1 MRKAE
6 MKRLIKKPGR
16 KEKSPE
22 GADQFIQ
29 AIKIGHSLSV
39 VSRLQSD
46 KIQKMF
52 QVNAAA

>member
-1 MRKAE
+1 

-46 KIQKMF
+46 KIQKML
-52 QVNAAA
+52 QVNTAA